1 MRLTGVQIILQYEKL
16 YNVIII
22 IILSYVILE
31 NKELETRF

>member
-22 IILSYVILE
+22 IILSYVILG